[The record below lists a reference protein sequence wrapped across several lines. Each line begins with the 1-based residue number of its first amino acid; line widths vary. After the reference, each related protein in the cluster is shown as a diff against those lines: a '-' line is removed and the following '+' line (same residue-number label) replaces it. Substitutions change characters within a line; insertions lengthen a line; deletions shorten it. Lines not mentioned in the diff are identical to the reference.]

1 MNSGNGTL
9 NCIPAALH
17 ANLPPTSALTGTVAY
32 RRPLRRPTPRSRVGA
47 PRCGTASNGGP
58 SSVRCV
64 HTRRHTERLVCGFHW
79 LVKQR
84 YVPRIRLPSSRSRA
98 TLARRGVCVP
108 CVLRKP
114 VVDASALVP
123 GFLAFDISVIRASQV
138 VPAARCAIAEV
149 PGVGILAATAVV
161 AAIGDAKTFK
171 SGGEFAAFAAVLPD
185 TISHQGW

>member
-1 MNSGNGTL
+1 M
-9 NCIPAALH
+9 
-17 ANLPPTSALTGTVAY
+17 
-32 RRPLRRPTPRSRVGA
+32 
-47 PRCGTASNGGP
+47 
-58 SSVRCV
+58 
-64 HTRRHTERLVCGFHW
+64 
-79 LVKQR
+79 
-84 YVPRIRLPSSRSRA
+84 
-98 TLARRGVCVP
+98 
-108 CVLRKP
+108 
-114 VVDASALVP
+114 VDASALVP